1 MLNWLISKWR
11 INRFLPREL
20 VMAVLPHHESK
31 QFVAIVRKVEI
42 EDWAWI
48 TMIKAP
54 LARTSIVTRCLGD
67 LSLIKAIVDSVC
79 FLFPNI
85 F

>member
-1 MLNWLISKWR
+1 MNWLMQKWR
-11 INRFLPREL
+11 VHRYLAREL

-42 EDWAWI
+42 ADWKWI
-48 TMIKAP
+48 TELKAP

-67 LSLIKAIVDSVC
+67 FSLIKAIVDSVSPFC
-79 FLFPNI
+79 LI
-85 F
+85 VYR